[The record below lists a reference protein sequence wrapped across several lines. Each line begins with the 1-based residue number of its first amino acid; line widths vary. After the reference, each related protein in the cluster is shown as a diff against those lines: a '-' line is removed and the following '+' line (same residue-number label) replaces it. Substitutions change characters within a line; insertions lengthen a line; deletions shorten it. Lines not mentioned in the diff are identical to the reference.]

1 MGSDYFWAV
10 VRLLICLPL
19 VVGLIYLV
27 LRYGLPRQFLGVRP
41 GRHIKV
47 IEQVPL
53 GPKTVVS
60 LLQVGSKFYLVGY
73 GEKTMAI
80 LEELEGD
87 FPDETTPSLPE
98 FDRAIASKI
107 RRIVQRR

>member
-27 LRYGLPRQFLGVRP
+27 LRYGLPRQLLGVRP
-41 GRHIKV
+41 GRHIRV

-60 LLQVGSKFYLVGY
+60 LLRVGSKFYLVGH
-73 GEKTMAI
+73 GEKAVAI
-80 LEELEGD
+80 LGELEGD
-87 FPDETTPSLPE
+87 FPEEASPASAG
-98 FDRAIASKI
+98 FDKALAARI
-107 RRIVQRR
+107 RDLVRRR